1 MVKNTTVIKRITD
14 FRVVCDESNNTA
26 AVIDR
31 NEFIASI
38 FIKSAYDITISNIKF
53 EQEQLLRDLGKKND

>member
-38 FIKSAYDITISNIKF
+38 FIKSAYDITICNIKF